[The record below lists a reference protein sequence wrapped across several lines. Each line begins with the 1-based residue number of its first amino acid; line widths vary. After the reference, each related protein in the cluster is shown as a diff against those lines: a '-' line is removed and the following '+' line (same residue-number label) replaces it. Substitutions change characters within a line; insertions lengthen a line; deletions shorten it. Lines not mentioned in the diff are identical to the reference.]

1 MDTIVV
7 VKDVAEDLKSMLS
20 ELKHLEI
27 KMVPETHDFPIPSCD
42 EVVKYIE
49 AFWNLKII
57 T

>member
-7 VKDVAEDLKSMLS
+7 AKDVAEDLKSMLS
-20 ELKHLEI
+20 ELKHPEI
-27 KMVPETHDFPIPSCD
+27 KTVPGTHDFPIPSCNK
-42 EVVKYIE
+42 VVKYIE